1 MQHIELLTSFE
12 LDTPRLVKC
21 MEDNAPHLLER
32 EIFIRRFSDLPKIT
46 EGSWVLIFEDDPLFE
61 DIVAYIQNVKV
72 RIAII

>member
-1 MQHIELLTSFE
+1 
-12 LDTPRLVKC
+12 